1 MNKLIFVI
9 LVSIMIIVSCGK
21 TTVTAEND
29 DQTSADGPIDP
40 YDDPP
45 DYTGDPF
52 QNFPDVIGLSIP
64 GEVPGAGEE
73 EILTG
78 THFTIQITAAT
89 SEETAQRLA
98 ETVSAEITGPVFID
112 HIGDYWKVRVGA
124 FPARQDAVEYLQVLV
139 NMGFTDAWVTT
150 REP

>member
-1 MNKLIFVI
+1 MNKYILVI
-9 LVSIMIIVSCGK
+9 LVSILTIVSCGE
-21 TTVTAEND
+21 TTVSQDNDVQISTA
-29 DQTSADGPIDP
+29 GPVDP

-52 QNFPDVIGLSIP
+52 LNFPDVNGLSIP
-64 GEVPGAGEE
+64 GEAPGAGEE

-78 THFTIQITAAT
+78 THFTIQVTAAT

-98 ETVSAEITGPVFID
+98 ETVSAEITDPVFID

-124 FPARQDAVEYLQVLV
+124 FPARQDAVEYLRVLV